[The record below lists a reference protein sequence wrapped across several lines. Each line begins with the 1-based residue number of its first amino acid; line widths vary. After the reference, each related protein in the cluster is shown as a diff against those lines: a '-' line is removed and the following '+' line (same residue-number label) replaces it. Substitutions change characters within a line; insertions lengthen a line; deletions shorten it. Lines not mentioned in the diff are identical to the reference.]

1 MAQIALRVDLVT
13 YALLEHLGFGEA
25 AVGLALPDLHAIA
38 GDAKR
43 AAGGRLQRHTTQVI
57 GKRTQQ
63 LLGQPRGAQQ
73 PLALG
78 AIGDDDL
85 GFAQRHNLRGSWHNG
100 LGGSGGYNTGL
111 YCPASRFMMRR
122 LLSCLFLCLLPLLAD
137 AVETPRPK
145 IGLVLSGGAARG
157 LAHIGVLKALE
168 EQGIQIDAIAGTSMG
183 AVIGGLY
190 ASGYKIDELE
200 KLALNI
206 DWQQALSDAPPREDV
221 PFRRKQDDRDFLVKQ
236 KLSFRDDG
244 SLGLPL
250 GVIQGQNLALL
261 LESMFAH
268 SSNTRN
274 FDKLPIPFRAVAT
287 DITTGE
293 KVVFNK
299 GHLPQVIRASMSIP
313 AVFAPVEIDGRLLV
327 DGGMTDNIPLD
338 VAREMGVDIAIVV
351 DIGTPLRSRKQ
362 LATVVDVLNQSITLM
377 TRRNSEE
384 QLKALHPKDVLIQ
397 PPLAAYGVTDFGRAK
412 DMIDAGYRATR
423 ALDVRL
429 AHLRP
434 AEPVDPQ
441 LIAARTPGERT
452 PVITAIKVE
461 NDSKVSDDVIR
472 YYIRQNLGEPLNLGR
487 LQTDMG
493 TLYGLDYFEQVQYR
507 VVKKGQDNTLVIS
520 ARGKRSGTD
529 YLRLGLNLSDDM
541 RGDSAFNLGASY
553 RMNGINRL
561 GAEWLTRVQ
570 IGDRQELYSE
580 FYQPLDV
587 GSRYF
592 VAPYISAQ
600 AQNVELT
607 LDNDPISEYRLERYG
622 FGLNVGRQIGNS
634 GEIRFGVGEAWGK
647 ADVRIGDRDLPS
659 VSFSEGFYELKY
671 SFDSLDNVYFPH
683 TGEDIGLA
691 FREFEPG
698 LGSDQRYRQWEF
710 KLDKAMSRGPD
721 TLILGGRYGR
731 TLDKSDVVVSSFLL
745 GGARQLSGFRE
756 DAISGQNIALMR
768 AVYYRRLTPR
778 SYLPLDFPLYLGA
791 SVERGRAWNNDNQ
804 FDSGYINAASV
815 FLGFD
820 TPLGPLNFSYGFNDD
835 NQQAV
840 YLNLGQTF

>member
-1 MAQIALRVDLVT
+1 
-13 YALLEHLGFGEA
+13 
-25 AVGLALPDLHAIA
+25 
-38 GDAKR
+38 
-43 AAGGRLQRHTTQVI
+43 
-57 GKRTQQ
+57 
-63 LLGQPRGAQQ
+63 
-73 PLALG
+73 
-78 AIGDDDL
+78 
-85 GFAQRHNLRGSWHNG
+85 
-100 LGGSGGYNTGL
+100 
-111 YCPASRFMMRR
+111 MRR
-122 LLSCLFLCLLPLLAD
+122 LLSCLLLCLLPLCVLA
-137 AVETPRPK
+137 AETPRPK
-145 IGLVLSGGAARG
+145 VGLVLSGGAARG

-168 EQGIQIDAIAGTSMG
+168 EQGIKIDAIAGTSMG

-200 KLALNI
+200 KLALRI
-206 DWQQALSDAPPREDV
+206 DWQQALSDAPPRADV

-250 GVIQGQNLALL
+250 GVIQGQNLSLL
-261 LESMFAH
+261 LESLLAH
-268 SSNTRN
+268 TSDTRD

-287 DITTGE
+287 DIASGE
-293 KVVFNK
+293 KVVFRK

-313 AVFAPVEIDGRLLV
+313 AVFAPVELDGRLLV

-338 VAREMGVDIAIVV
+338 VAREMGVDVAIVV

-384 QLKALHPKDVLIQ
+384 QLAALHPNDVLIE
-397 PPLAAYGVTDFGRAK
+397 PPLASFGVTDFGKAEE
-412 DMIDAGYRATR
+412 MIDAGYRATR
-423 ALDVRL
+423 ILDARL
-429 AHLRP
+429 ARLRP
-434 AEPVDPQ
+434 AEPVDAE
-441 LIAARTPGERT
+441 LNAARAPGQRT
-452 PVITAIKVE
+452 PIITAIKVE
-461 NDSKVSDDVIR
+461 NDSKVGDDVIR
-472 YYIRQNLGEPLNLGR
+472 YYIRQNIGEPLDMGR

-507 VVKKGQDNTLVIS
+507 VVHKGDEHTLVIR
-520 ARGKRSGTD
+520 ARGKRTGTD

-541 RGDSAFNLGASY
+541 EGDSAFNIGASY

-561 GAEWLTRVQ
+561 GAEWLTRLQ
-570 IGDRQELYSE
+570 IGDQQELYTE

-592 VAPYISAQ
+592 IAPYAAIES
-600 AQNVELT
+600 QNVEAI
-607 LDNDPISEYRLERYG
+607 LDNDPVAEYRLERYG

-634 GEIRFGVGEAWGK
+634 GEIRLGVGEAWGK
-647 ADVRIGDRDLPS
+647 ADVRIGDQSLPS
-659 VSFSEGFYELKY
+659 ESFNEGFYQLKY

-683 TGEDIGLA
+683 AGEDIGLA
-691 FREFEPG
+691 FRQFEPE

-710 KLDKAMSRGPD
+710 KLDKALSFGPD
-721 TLILGGRYGR
+721 TYVLGGRYGR
-731 TLDKSDVVVSSFLL
+731 TLDQANVVTSSFLL

-756 DAISGQNIALMR
+756 DAISGQNASLLR

-778 SYLPLDFPLYLGA
+778 SYLPLDFPLYVGGSL
-791 SVERGRAWNNDNQ
+791 ERGRAWNNDNE

-835 NQQAV
+835 DQQAI
-840 YLNLGQTF
+840 YMNLGQTF